1 MEIKEIY
8 TLEQSEGNKV
18 PLFSMSVSAGI
29 PVSVETDF
37 TEEIDLNEYLI
48 KHPAATYFA
57 RVKGNSMIDLGIR
70 NDDILIFDTSLEPKD
85 GKIVI
90 ASSNNEMT
98 VKVYRNIE
106 GNIYLQSSNN
116 QFLPLKIKD
125 YLEFEVLGVVTNVVH
140 SV

>member
-1 MEIKEIY
+1 MEVKEIF
-8 TLEQSEGNKV
+8 TLESTEGNKI

-29 PVSVETDF
+29 PIAVENDI
-37 TEEIDLNEYLI
+37 EDEIDLNEYLI

-57 RVKGNSMIDLGIR
+57 RVKGNSMSDLGIR
-70 NDDILIFDTSLEPKD
+70 DDDILIFDTSLELQD

-116 QFLPLKIKD
+116 QFLPLIIED
-125 YLEFEVLGVVTNVVH
+125 YLEFEVLGVVTNVIH
-140 SV
+140 SL